1 MSGIPSDVDAIN
13 PDSPTEG
20 GGTLICFSHL
30 RWNFVY
36 QRPQHLMSRFAR
48 DRKVIVW
55 EEPIHDAPSAT
66 LDTHVCDCSGVTIL
80 TPHLPAGLSRHEET
94 ETLRALLDGETPEWR
109 TDLFTEQLMDIQK
122 K

>member
-80 TPHLPAGLSRHEET
+80 TPHLPAVEGRF
-94 ETLRALLDGETPEWR
+94 LLIARSFDPQRIDPAIRRDRSSAGTIR
-109 TDLFTEQLMDIQK
+109 R
-122 K
+122 

>member
-80 TPHLPAGLSRHEET
+80 TPHLPAGLSRHCAPCST
-94 ETLRALLDGETPEWR
+94 ARSPAIRRDRSSAGTIRR
-109 TDLFTEQLMDIQK
+109 
-122 K
+122 